1 MENITINS
9 FEDKVIEISS
19 FDELNLTLLSDS
31 KLTLKVLNLNN
42 ETNGK
47 LSAKVHSNAKL
58 DVIYADFGSGSVKVQ
73 SVVDLV
79 EEGATCDW
87 KLAALSNKKDI
98 KEFDISFNHFAPHTT
113 ALMDNYGVARD
124 ESTLLFKGIN
134 HIHENCPQSET
145 RQNAKIIV
153 FDPKAN
159 GKASPA
165 LRIDEN
171 DVKASHGAVVGQL
184 SSDHMF
190 YLMSRGLTKNEA
202 RELITLGYLRP
213 ISNHFSDDK
222 KELIAKA
229 ISEAL

>member
-1 MENITINS
+1 MEKITINS
-9 FEDKVIEISS
+9 LEERVIEITSLE
-19 FDELNLTLLSDS
+19 ELSLVLLNDA
-31 KLTLKVLNLNN
+31 KLTLKILNLGE

-47 LSAKVHSNAKL
+47 LYAEVHSNASL
-58 DVIYADFGSGSVKVQ
+58 NVIYADFGKGSVSIK
-73 SVVDLV
+73 STVDLV
-79 EEGATCDW
+79 EEGASCDW
-87 KLAALSNKKDI
+87 KLAALSNKKDV
-98 KEFDISFNHFAPHTT
+98 KEFDISFNHFAGHTT
-113 ALMDNYGVARD
+113 AIMDNYGVARD
-124 ESTLLFKGIN
+124 ESTLLFKGVN
-134 HIHENCPQSET
+134 HIHEHCPQSET

-153 FDPKAN
+153 FDPKAT

-171 DVKASHGAVVGQL
+171 DVKASHGAAVGKL

-222 KELIAKA
+222 KELIAQA
-229 ISEAL
+229 IAEAI